1 MTPIKSLQ
9 KSAAFSKITL
19 PKKGSII
26 EGRVIEK
33 GPACVF
39 IDLSPFG
46 TGIIY
51 GKEYYLAKDIINSLN
66 PQDTV
71 KVKIVEFDNDDGFI
85 ELSLTE
91 AQQEMG
97 WEKLKELKEKS
108 ETIVIRPI
116 GANKGGLLAEL
127 YGVRGFLPL
136 SQLSIEHYPRVEEG
150 NTVQILQHLQKLVGK
165 ELKVKIIDVDPKENK
180 LIFSERA
187 AESRALKEMLKNY
200 KVGDIVEAEVV
211 GLADFGA
218 FVKFPAI
225 SEEEKKKLK
234 EKKEGP
240 IQLEGLI
247 HISELSWQLIQDPS
261 EIVKVGDVIKAK
273 IVDISKDGR
282 VSLSLKALEPDPW
295 KGLDKKIKVEDTVSG
310 KVVRINQIGAFV
322 EIAPKVRG
330 LVHISEFGSEGEMR
344 NILKEGQKYKFK
356 IINFN
361 PKEHRL
367 TLRPIL

>member
-1 MTPIKSLQ
+1 MVDTKLQ
-9 KSAAFSKITL
+9 TKNLSFQKTTL

-33 GPACVF
+33 GPACVYV
-39 IDLSPFG
+39 DLSPYG

-51 GKEYYLAKDIINSLN
+51 GKEYYLAKDIINSLKEG
-66 PQDTV
+66 DSI
-71 KVKIVEFDNDDGFI
+71 KAKIVEMDNEGGFI
-85 ELSLTE
+85 ELSLSE

-97 WEKLKELKEKS
+97 WEKLKELKENF
-108 ETIVIRPI
+108 ETIVVKPV
-116 GANKGGLLAEL
+116 GANKGGLLIDL

-150 NTVQILQHLQKLVGK
+150 DTLQILQHLQKLVSK
-165 ELKVKIIDVDPKENK
+165 ELGVKIIDVDPKENK

-187 AESRALKEMLKNY
+187 AESNAIREMLKKY
-200 KVGDIVEAEVV
+200 KVGDVVEAEVV

-234 EKKEGP
+234 EKHGGP

-247 HISELSWQLIQDPS
+247 HISELSWQLIKDSS
-261 EIVKVGDVIKAK
+261 EVVRVGNVIKAK
-273 IVDISKDGR
+273 IVDISKDER
-282 VSLSLKALEPDPW
+282 VSLSLKALEKDPW
-295 KGLDKKIKVEDTVSG
+295 EGLERKFKVGDVISG
-310 KVVRINQIGAFV
+310 RVVRISQIGAFV
-322 EIAPKVRG
+322 EVASKVRG
-330 LVHISEFGSEGEMR
+330 LVHISEFGSEIKTKEVLREGE
-344 NILKEGQKYKFK
+344 EYKFK
-356 IINFN
+356 ITSFN

-367 TLRPIL
+367 TLKPVF

>member
-1 MTPIKSLQ
+1 MI
-9 KSAAFSKITL
+9 SAKTQEKKLSKKIVL

-33 GPACVF
+33 GPASLY

-51 GKEYYLAKDIINSLN
+51 GKEYYLAKHIINSLK
-66 PQDTV
+66 PGDKIKA
-71 KVKIVEFDNDDGFI
+71 KVVELDNEDGFI
-85 ELSLTE
+85 ELSFAE

-97 WEKLKELKEKS
+97 WEKLKELKEKT
-108 ETIVIRPI
+108 ETVIIKPI

-150 NTVQILQHLQKLVGK
+150 NTAQILQHLQKLVSQ

-187 AESRALKEMLKNY
+187 AESKALQEMLKNY
-200 KVGDIVEAEVV
+200 KVGDIVQAEVV

-225 SEEEKKKLK
+225 PEEEKQKLK
-234 EKKEGP
+234 EKQEGP

-247 HISELSWQLIQDPS
+247 HISELSWQLLRDPS
-261 EIVKVGDVIKAK
+261 EVVKVGDVIKAK
-273 IVDISKDGR
+273 IIDITKDQR
-282 VSLSLKALEPDPW
+282 IFLSLKALEKDPW
-295 KGLDKKIKVEDTVSG
+295 QGLEKKFKIGDVVSG
-310 KVVRINQIGAFV
+310 KVVKINPLGAFV

-330 LVHISEFGSEGEMR
+330 LVHVSEFGSETKLREA
-344 NILKEGQKYKFK
+344 LKEEGIYKFK
-356 IINFN
+356 ITSFN

-367 TLRPIL
+367 TLKPVF